1 MIRLV
6 YRNLEVLLLEIHNII
21 SDNCLKT
28 LFKAFLITR
37 NLNNY
42 AQLINHKLNK
52 ITVLFRFLKSTE
64 KVKSVIVLN
73 QLVKN

>member
-6 YRNLEVLLLEIHNII
+6 YINLEVLLLEIHNII

-52 ITVLFRFLKSTE
+52 YRTQIFNYQPCYFIYSLSIEV
-64 KVKSVIVLN
+64 
-73 QLVKN
+73 